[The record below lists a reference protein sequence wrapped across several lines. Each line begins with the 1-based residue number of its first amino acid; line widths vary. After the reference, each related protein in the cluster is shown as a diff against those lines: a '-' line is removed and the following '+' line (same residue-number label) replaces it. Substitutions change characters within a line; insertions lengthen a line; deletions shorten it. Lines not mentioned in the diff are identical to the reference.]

1 MIKRRN
7 APTSTLESKRAVSA
21 NMNMLSTEQR
31 QEIVEFLKEH
41 SIFKVLDIQILEGIA
56 PIFAE
61 VQYGPGQIVFKQGD
75 PADAVYIVRQGSV
88 EVIQGEDPPK
98 ILAYVTAGE
107 CFGEMAL
114 IHETPRTATIRVPES
129 ATVVRLPKGALKEL
143 RARFP
148 EVTSAIAE
156 IINHRLAGT
165 LPFQAP
171 GLQGNLAFFD
181 LATVIQT
188 VIASRQSGV
197 LILFGRSGK
206 AVAQLVMKEGAI
218 SHATFKHLYG
228 ERAVLELMT
237 RTDPL
242 DFIFERQDVDKK
254 PVDNK
259 LRMKPPHMLL
269 IEGARRADE
278 LPKLI
283 NALGWPNSIIV
294 QGEPVQDWKRLGE
307 EAELIGA
314 RAWPLMGAEC
324 TLDELAQKL
333 PFDRYSI
340 FLVLDEM
347 IKRGHATRSSNERSS
362 EALEKTL
369 QLPKTA
375 ALEIVKVRRES
386 RLRPV
391 AEPMNLLHGPTQV
404 VSMVNAINA
413 VTSNLAVVL
422 GKNEVRYILQQ
433 ALRKAADRNAHLASI
448 KIHPEAVSLDVR
460 YATPEFSA
468 SEKTTKSLEQLM
480 RIFIELAAK
489 TQQLVE

>member
-1 MIKRRN
+1 MN
-7 APTSTLESKRAVSA
+7 TLSSEH
-21 NMNMLSTEQR
+21 R
-31 QEIVEFLKEH
+31 QEIVGFLKEH
-41 SIFKVLDIQILEGIA
+41 SIFKVLDERILEGIS

-61 VQYGPGQIVFKQGD
+61 IDFGPGQIVFQQGD
-75 PADAVYIVRQGSV
+75 PADAVYIVRSGSV
-88 EVIQGEDPPK
+88 EVIQGDDPPK

-129 ATVVRLPKGALKEL
+129 ATVVRLPKAALKEL

-156 IINHRLAGT
+156 VINHRLAGT

-188 VIASRQSGV
+188 VVASRQAGV

-206 AVAQLVMKEGAI
+206 AVAQLVMKDGVI

-254 PVDNK
+254 PQDNK
-259 LRMKPPHMLL
+259 LRLKPPHMLL
-269 IEGARRADE
+269 IEGARRSDE
-278 LPKLI
+278 LPKLQQ
-283 NALGWPNSIIV
+283 NLGWPNGV
-294 QGEPVQDWKRLGE
+294 LAQGQPVSDWKPLGD
-307 EAELIGA
+307 EAQTIGTH
-314 RAWPLMGAEC
+314 AWPLLGAEC
-324 TLDELAQKL
+324 TLEELCQKL
-333 PFDRYSI
+333 PFDRYS
-340 FLVLDEM
+340 VLLLLAEM
-347 IKRGHATRSSNERSS
+347 LKRGHAVKSAFERSS
-362 EALEKTL
+362 QTLDKTL
-369 QLPKTA
+369 QLPKSYTNE
-375 ALEIVKVRRES
+375 LIKRRQES
-386 RLRPV
+386 RLKPV

-413 VTSNLAVVL
+413 VTSNLSLVL
-422 GKNEVRYILQQ
+422 GKNEVRYILGQ
-433 ALRKAADRNAHLASI
+433 ALKKAADSNPHLASL
-448 KIHPEAVSLDVR
+448 KIHPDASTLDVR
-460 YATPEFSA
+460 YASPEFSA
-468 SEKTTKSLEQLM
+468 SAKTAKSLEMLM
-480 RIFIELAAK
+480 RIFIDMTAK
-489 TQQLVE
+489 TQKLVD